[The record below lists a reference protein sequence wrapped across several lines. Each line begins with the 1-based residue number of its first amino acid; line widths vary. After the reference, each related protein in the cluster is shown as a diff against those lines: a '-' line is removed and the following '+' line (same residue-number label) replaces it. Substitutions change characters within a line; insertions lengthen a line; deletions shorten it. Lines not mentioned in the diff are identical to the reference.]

1 MAFHTKSTRTLTF
14 VIFFFWQTLLAALLN
29 VTLNLVPAA
38 RYSHRVLTEALP
50 GTLSIGL
57 NFSKV
62 LSLYEKTVALHSKNT
77 RMLTFQ
83 KCWIETLY
91 SVKRDLVQCQKRPT
105 RMLTFQKCWIEPLYH
120 KSEGAADAGE
130 LVAADSWQRD
140 WHTFSKL
147 RLYSTLHS
155 KCLLGH

>member
-1 MAFHTKSTRTLTF
+1 MQVRRTACF
-14 VIFFFWQTLLAALLN
+14 AVRQALLAALLN

-38 RYSHRVLTEALP
+38 RYSHRVLAEALP

-62 LSLYEKTVALHSKNT
+62 LSLYEKTVALHSKN
-77 RMLTFQ
+77 
-83 KCWIETLY
+83 
-91 SVKRDLVQCQKRPT
+91 T